1 MFTKTLFGNTKAALA
16 ILGKSH
22 LMNNAYLAG
31 GTACALQIGHRIS
44 VDLDFFTAKEF
55 DAKELIRSLKKI
67 AKFKVERQSWGTIL
81 GTLEG
86 IKFSIFVYKY
96 PVLFPYKSIFGINIL
111 DLRDIA
117 AMKIDAIGTRGIKR
131 DFIDLYFICQEGIS
145 LKKVLSFYDR
155 KYGTLASTIVHIQKS
170 LLYFIDA
177 EATAVPKILREV
189 DWEEVKKYFEDEV
202 KKLIRP
208 LLQGPS
214 LKCIGKAY
222 PAG

>member
-81 GTLEG
+81 GT
-86 IKFSIFVYKY
+86 
-96 PVLFPYKSIFGINIL
+96 
-111 DLRDIA
+111 
-117 AMKIDAIGTRGIKR
+117 
-131 DFIDLYFICQEGIS
+131 
-145 LKKVLSFYDR
+145 
-155 KYGTLASTIVHIQKS
+155 
-170 LLYFIDA
+170 
-177 EATAVPKILREV
+177 
-189 DWEEVKKYFEDEV
+189 
-202 KKLIRP
+202 
-208 LLQGPS
+208 
-214 LKCIGKAY
+214 
-222 PAG
+222 